1 MAVVVLPSKY
11 PITRF
16 APTPTGGGPEVPTQA
31 GKPSILPLS
40 YALSSGLSLWPWSL
54 FSACDGERRKG
65 FDAPPPFSLPLFGA
79 AGLALG
85 LLLSRSTPA
94 SGPKWLL
101 TSSGLTRLLT
111 FGVSSLAT
119 NLVSPERF
127 CAFGE
132 V

>member
-31 GKPSILPLS
+31 GKPSILALS

-54 FSACDGERRKG
+54 VSACDGDRRNG

-85 LLLSRSTPA
+85 LALSRSSPA
-94 SGPKWLL
+94 SGTKWLL
-101 TSSGLTRLLT
+101 TSRGTARLLT
-111 FGVSSLAT
+111 CGVSLFAT
-119 NLVSPERF
+119 
-127 CAFGE
+127 
-132 V
+132 